1 MAKEYSYTVILEEEA
16 DPEFRGYFNASVPA
30 LPGCFSYGATKE
42 EALSNI
48 REAILCYLEDLRVH
62 GEPLPGDVIPW
73 RNPKSQY
80 LNPNS
85 KIQNLL
91 VLVSR
96 VLSFDIV

>member
-1 MAKEYSYTVILEEEA
+1 VAKEYSYTVILEEEA

-30 LPGCFSYGATKE
+30 LPGCLSYGATKE

-48 REAILCYLEDLRVH
+48 REAVLCYLEDLRVH

-73 RNPKSQY
+73 INPKQTP
-80 LNPNS
+80 NPNS
-85 KIQNLL
+85 KIQNIP